1 MASCASKNH
10 PVGQT
15 AGFHSALLVVPEKAI
30 ESQGIVSLSTAASP
44 IRWGRNRLGC
54 RDQAG
59 DLGANPEIVDMSED
73 LVSQVPFKIEQQ
85 PGRSAPRLVAHSD
98 EVDRSFRRS

>member
-30 ESQGIVSLSTAASP
+30 ESQSIASLSTAA
-44 IRWGRNRLGC
+44 
-54 RDQAG
+54 
-59 DLGANPEIVDMSED
+59 
-73 LVSQVPFKIEQQ
+73 
-85 PGRSAPRLVAHSD
+85 
-98 EVDRSFRRS
+98 